1 MKNTLITLLYTSLSL
16 LLLAYLFKLLNWPG
30 VSDFS
35 MGIFWLHIAA
45 YIAYS
50 SFVQPKDNRIIYP
63 LVVLVF
69 TILINTFKIGSEFEY
84 MQYVVFFTMF
94 FYVSFHLLT
103 KKYLAND
110 IRFLKPINY
119 IAVFILGLSGL
130 SKILHLFGADTLLI
144 VGVSLTSFT
153 LFLKGIIKGID
164 R

>member
-1 MKNTLITLLYTSLSL
+1 
-16 LLLAYLFKLLNWPG
+16 
-30 VSDFS
+30 
-35 MGIFWLHIAA
+35 
-45 YIAYS
+45 
-50 SFVQPKDNRIIYP
+50 
-63 LVVLVF
+63 
-69 TILINTFKIGSEFEY
+69 

-103 KKYLAND
+103 KNYLTND

-130 SKILHLFGADTLLI
+130 FKILHLFGAETLLI